1 MRPTLVRRALAC
13 GAALLAC
20 AALAQPATPWPT
32 QDWTVSSPQ
41 AEGLDPALLADMV
54 DYLATPSFHTDSVLV
69 VRHGRIVLEGYAA
82 PYRAGLRH
90 DLRSVTKSIV
100 ATLVGAAIQEGRIA
114 SDQQGVLAFF
124 PEHPPTGP
132 RQQALTVRHLLDMTS
147 GLAWREWPYNAESD
161 AHKLWGA
168 PDWTRFI
175 LAREFSSEPGA
186 KFQYIAAAP
195 HLLSVVLTRS
205 TGANAAEY
213 GRRHLFKALG
223 IEDFAWQSDPQG
235 HSIGES
241 ALRLKP
247 RDMARIGL
255 LHLRQGLWAD
265 QQLLPPGWTD
275 ALFSEPGVAH
285 GSGRGPPTYR
295 SLWWTD
301 ASVPYAA
308 AQGRHGQHIILL
320 PRQDLMLVVTSK
332 TADATRGAS
341 TTLLVHRYLL
351 PAATPSAAIRLES
364 AGTSALAAALDRF
377 GQPRG
382 PESRTPSPAALA
394 WAART
399 FVLEPN
405 AWNYS
410 EFGLALAAPEPH
422 YWLVQADK
430 RSRTGS
436 ARRGGAMG
444 LDGRYVVS
452 SRAGD
457 TLWARRGRWIDGNSF
472 RVETQHLESAIVAEW
487 TARFLEDGQLELL
500 YTNGDGETL
509 LMRGKAKD

>member
-1 MRPTLVRRALAC
+1 MRTRLHRAFAC

-32 QDWTVSSPQ
+32 QDWAVSTPQ
-41 AEGLDPALLADMV
+41 AEGVDPALLAEMV
-54 DYLATPSFHTDSVLV
+54 DYLATPRFNTDSVIV
-69 VRHGRIVLEGYAA
+69 VRHGRIVLEAYAA
-82 PYRAGLRH
+82 PYHADLRH
-90 DLRSVTKSIV
+90 DLRSITKSVV

-114 SDQQGVLAFF
+114 SDQQKVLAFF

-132 RQQALTVRHLLDMTS
+132 RQQALNVRHLLDMTS
-147 GLAWREWPYNAESD
+147 GLAWREWPYDAESD

-168 PDWTRFI
+168 ADWTRFI
-175 LAREFSSEPGA
+175 LERDFSSEPGE

-223 IEDFAWQSDPQG
+223 IGDFTWHSDPQG
-235 HSIGES
+235 HSVGES

-255 LHLRQGLWAD
+255 LHLREGRWED
-265 QQLLPPGWTD
+265 RQLLPPGWTE
-275 ALFSEPGVAH
+275 ALFSAPGVPTAP
-285 GSGRGPPTYR
+285 GNGLPTYR

-301 ASVPYAA
+301 ASLPVAA
-308 AQGRHGQHIILL
+308 AQGRHGQHILLL

-332 TADATRGAS
+332 TADASPGAS
-341 TTLLVHRYLL
+341 GTLLVQRYLL
-351 PAATPSAAIRLES
+351 PAVTPRAALRLES
-364 AGTSALAAALDRF
+364 AGTSALAAAVERF
-377 GQPRG
+377 NQRRG
-382 PESRTPSPAALA
+382 HASQTPSPAALA
-394 WAART
+394 SAGRT

-410 EFGLALAAPEPH
+410 EFGLALAAPQPH
-422 YWLVQADK
+422 YWLVQAD
-430 RSRTGS
+430 RNARNGS

-452 SRAGD
+452 TRAGD
-457 TLWARRGRWIDGNSF
+457 TLWARRGRWVDGNSF
-472 RVETQHLESAIVAEW
+472 RIETQHLESAIVAEW
-487 TARFLEDGQLELL
+487 TARFLDDGRLELL

-509 LMRGKAKD
+509 LMRGNARE